1 MLGSIRKFSSSIY
14 AKVFLVIV
22 AIPFIFWGMGPV
34 FQGGK
39 QNTIAEIGKNKIS
52 TTEFINYINSKSTE
66 NMILDDR
73 TIEKL
78 LSSFIGEKLMS
89 LEIDNYN
96 IKLSDNSLSAIIKNN
111 KSFIKDKKFSRTKYE
126 KFLIE
131 NNLNAVTFENNISE
145 LNKKEH
151 LFSFIGGGIMP
162 SYFIINFEYNKLNQK
177 RSIDLVDLNDVFKKN
192 IKYSENDLISYFEKN
207 KDKYINIQKKIE
219 YIKLTPDNLTGNEE
233 FTDLFFKKLDEIDD
247 LIIEGQNLNYILKKY
262 DLRDQITKNIT
273 NPDDENVLPEDKD
286 LSADLIKKVFK
297 MDESDSTVLV
307 ENNNHYYVVQVIETI
322 NVQKDLNDEITRK
335 MIKTKVEEKFKRK
348 IISEIIG
355 KINNNKFN
363 KPEFDKFAKNQKIE
377 IKKIKIN
384 SSFDDKI
391 LNQKLVN
398 QIYKSAGK
406 RAIVI
411 ADIGLKESY
420 LVYINKIENTSLSKK
435 SKDYDKYLDLSQV
448 NIKSDLFMTYDE
460 YLKNKYEISINYKAL
475 NRVNNYFQ

>member
-1 MLGSIRKFSSSIY
+1 
-14 AKVFLVIV
+14 
-22 AIPFIFWGMGPV
+22 
-34 FQGGK
+34 
-39 QNTIAEIGKNKIS
+39 
-52 TTEFINYINSKSTE
+52 
-66 NMILDDR
+66 
-73 TIEKL
+73 
-78 LSSFIGEKLMS
+78 
-89 LEIDNYN
+89 
-96 IKLSDNSLSAIIKNN
+96 
-111 KSFIKDKKFSRTKYE
+111 
-126 KFLIE
+126 E